1 MRIIDKLEVYRLVDQ
16 TCLASSTYFWARRRW
31 FPRCTTCSLGTWPR
45 LLDHTASFL
54 RLEFFVLCLKD
65 PQRFD
70 ARLTIGKY
78 GQLHGTLT
86 LIMAFTC
93 RPSPYWLFSFFCI
106 SSSPFSS
113 VALTVAVLLKYLWN
127 FLFNLKYYVSRSY
140 HITNISYCEIWEA
153 FSSDR
158 PLGFSTGF
166 LAKFSVIL
174 YYIILYYIIIMYV

>member
-1 MRIIDKLEVYRLVDQ
+1 MRIIDKLEVYRLADQ

-54 RLEFFVLCLKD
+54 RLEVFVLCLKD
-65 PQRFD
+65 PQRFN

-78 GQLHGTLT
+78 GQLHGTLS

-127 FLFNLKYYVSRSY
+127 CWIEVRSVSDLQAIDGKEDLLCIWLKQESAWRCKGSRRRHRDSLRLWNWRQER
-140 HITNISYCEIWEA
+140 T
-153 FSSDR
+153 
-158 PLGFSTGF
+158 
-166 LAKFSVIL
+166 
-174 YYIILYYIIIMYV
+174 